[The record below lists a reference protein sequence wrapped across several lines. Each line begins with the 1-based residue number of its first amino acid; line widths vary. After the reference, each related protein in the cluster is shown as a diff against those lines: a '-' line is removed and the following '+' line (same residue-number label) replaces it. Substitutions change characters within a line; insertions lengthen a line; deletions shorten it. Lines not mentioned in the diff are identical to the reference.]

1 VKLKDKLGGK
11 PVLFVNTHFD
21 HRGKTARLE
30 AAKLIRDRVASL
42 GAGCSVILTGDFNSG
57 EGSAP
62 YRALFAPRGTT
73 ESPVADSYRLA
84 HPRREP
90 AEGTTTGFKAGA
102 SKGSRIDW
110 IGVSRDWKVVAAGID
125 RTAKDG
131 RTPSDHFPVTAIL
144 RR

>member
-1 VKLKDKLGGK
+1 
-11 PVLFVNTHFD
+11 VLFADTHFD
-21 HRGKTARLE
+21 HRGRTARLE

-42 GAGCSVILTGDFNSG
+42 GAGCSVVVTGDFNSG
-57 EGSAP
+57 EGSPP
-62 YRALFAPRGTT
+62 YKALFAPRGGR
-73 ESPVADSYRLA
+73 ESPVADSCRRA
-84 HPRREP
+84 HPAREA

-102 SKGSRIDW
+102 STGSRIDW
-110 IGVSRDWKVVAAGID
+110 IAVSRDWKVVAAGID